1 MDPRFARTT
10 VFRPGD
16 DQHRATERQQRT
28 CATTAAHIHCGT
40 AVPQTANAVVATL
53 LPKNERISRK

>member
-16 DQHRATERQQRT
+16 DQHRATERRQRK
-28 CATTAAHIHCGT
+28 CATTAAHIHCCT
-40 AVPQTANAVVATL
+40 AVPQMADGVFVTL